1 MKYGY
6 VRVEKKEEIEAQQ
19 VQSMIDTGVD
29 PKHVFIDRTAGGY
42 LYRDY
47 YRRMLKHA
55 KKGDIIV
62 VKNLDSFGDFTDEI
76 RFQFK
81 MITTKSVHI
90 NVLDTPKLNTDQVV
104 AGGVTMRFSSD
115 LILAVLSYVSEQE
128 RDNIKQR
135 QREGIEAAKRSGK
148 VLGRTYKIHK
158 DFVKLSK
165 SVSDGNMSVL
175 QACELMNISRKTYYN
190 HLKFYIIDNA

>member
-6 VRVEKKEEIEAQQ
+6 VRVEKKEIEAQQ

-62 VKNLDSFGDFTDEI
+62 VKNLDSFGDFSDEI

-90 NVLDTPKLNTDQVV
+90 NVLDTPLINTDQ
-104 AGGVTMRFSSD
+104 F
-115 LILAVLSYVSEQE
+115 I
-128 RDNIKQR
+128 
-135 QREGIEAAKRSGK
+135 SGK
-148 VLGRTYKIHK
+148 QNM
-158 DFVKLSK
+158 KLVCSK
-165 SVSDGNMSVL
+165 S
-175 QACELMNISRKTYYN
+175 
-190 HLKFYIIDNA
+190 